1 MIGLCDFFETIEIE
15 QLDEHV
21 TKDVDG
27 DTYHHTDCGNHL
39 VKVCSWGNMCSSGS
53 LGHHQPP
60 ILTTQCMPPGP
71 HASCLM
77 YGRGYQPLHPDCSNG
92 MVRME
97 LGGGGMHGVALHAS
111 HASIYLMLH
120 PCHIIPLSVD

>member
-27 DTYHHTDCGNHL
+27 DTYHQTDCGNHL

-60 ILTTQCMPPGP
+60 ILTTQCMPAGP
-71 HASCLM
+71 HASCMGGVTSPSILTAPM
-77 YGRGYQPLHPDCSNG
+77 EWSGWSLEVEACMEWHSMHP
-92 MVRME
+92 M
-97 LGGGGMHGVALHAS
+97 
-111 HASIYLMLH
+111 
-120 PCHIIPLSVD
+120 PPFT